1 MSGRGLVTGTRVRKV
16 APVAGLALIWFT
28 VASTIGLFGFANDS
42 EPVTI
47 GAHTSRVSPTFDEH
61 ATIDLGAV
69 LPRLRLRMD
78 LPLRIGVN
86 IDVQETDAR
95 DLNDLLTRDALI
107 ASQPEGE
114 IHRIRTVVRQMAVDN
129 AIAGAGAGLLAVVL
143 TGTAWAML
151 GVRRRRELVDLMH
164 KDEHR
169 VQRRALVVLM
179 AMVTTTAAV
188 IVPGMVRT
196 PEVPPSQ
203 WRPLAELLPE
213 VRFDERLQGV
223 EVATGFSTTGGIG
236 LIRTTVETYEKSTR
250 FYGDLRDKVIQSAG
264 RIRQPGPDETV
275 AMLVSDRHNNI
286 GMDPVIGE
294 VAKAAGA
301 KVLIDAGDDTSAG
314 ERWEAFS
321 INSLAQ
327 QFRDLKVVS
336 VAGNH
341 DAGGYV
347 TSAMKANGFT
357 VLEGKPVYVHGIRF
371 LGDSD
376 PTSTGFGST
385 DTPGKETIGEQSER
399 LAEVACEQRDDER
412 ISTLVV
418 HDPSSGTQTAR
429 RGCATLVVS
438 GHWHR
443 QVGPETKEVDGN
455 TVTTYTNGTTG
466 GAAYAFALGYTL
478 RRQAQV
484 TLITYENGEPI
495 GLQSVTFELTG
506 DVTIGSYRP
515 IGTL

>member
-1 MSGRGLVTGTRVRKV
+1 MARRLLTKARLKAA
-16 APVAGLALIWFT
+16 APWAALALLWFA
-28 VASTIGLFGFANDS
+28 VSASVGLMGFANDS

-47 GAHTSRVSPTFDEH
+47 GAHTTQVSPTFDGA

-69 LPRLRLRMD
+69 LPRMRLRMD
-78 LPLRIGVN
+78 LPLGIGVN
-86 IDVQETDAR
+86 VDVQETDAR
-95 DLNDLLTRDALI
+95 DLNDLITRDALI
-107 ASQPEGE
+107 ASQPDGE
-114 IHRIRTVVRQMAVDN
+114 IARVREVVEQMAVDN
-129 AIAGAGAGLLAVVL
+129 AVAGAGAGLLAVVIAS
-143 TGTAWAML
+143 TTWGML
-151 GVRRRRELVDLMH
+151 GARRRRELIAIMH
-164 KDEHR
+164 HDEHR
-169 VQRRALVVLM
+169 VERRALVLLM
-179 AMVTTTAAV
+179 AMATTTAAV
-188 IVPGMVRT
+188 VVPGLIRT
-196 PEVPPSQ
+196 PEVEPPE

-213 VRFDERLQGV
+213 VRFDERLRDV

-236 LIRTTVETYEKSTR
+236 LIRTAVETYEKSTR
-250 FYGDLRDKVIQSAG
+250 LYGDLKAKVIRSAG

-275 AMLVSDRHNNI
+275 ALLVSDRHNNI

-294 VAKAAGA
+294 VARAAGA

-327 QFRDLKVVS
+327 QFRDLKVVA

-357 VLEGKPVYVHGIRF
+357 VLESKPVEVEGIRF

-376 PTSTGFGST
+376 PTRTGLGSN
-385 DTPGKETIGEQSER
+385 DTPGKETVGEQSAR
-399 LAEVACEQRDDER
+399 LADVACEQDEDQR
-412 ISTLVV
+412 ISTMVV
-418 HDPSSGTQTAR
+418 HDPSSGAGTAA
-429 RGCATLVVS
+429 RGCATLVLS
-438 GHWHR
+438 GHLHR
-443 QVGPETKEVDGN
+443 QVGPETKEIDGLQ
-455 TVTTYTNGTTG
+455 TTTYTNGTTG

-484 TLITYENGEPI
+484 TLITYEEGEPV
-495 GLQSVTFELTG
+495 GMQPVTFELTG
-506 DVTIGSYRP
+506 DVTVGSYRP